1 MRLVLRRA
9 ALLAVAGVAMGTV
22 GAAAVTR
29 FLEKLLYGVTPAD
42 APTFIAIALLL
53 AGVAVFAAWIPAQ
66 RATRVD
72 PVVALRYE

>member
-42 APTFIAIALLL
+42 APTFIAVALLL

-66 RATRVD
+66 RAMRVD